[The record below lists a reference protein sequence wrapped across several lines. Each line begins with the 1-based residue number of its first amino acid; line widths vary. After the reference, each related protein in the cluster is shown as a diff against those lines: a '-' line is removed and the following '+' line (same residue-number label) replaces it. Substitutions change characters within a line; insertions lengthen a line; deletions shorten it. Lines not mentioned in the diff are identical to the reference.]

1 MPIFLRI
8 LTAAT
13 LAMLFT
19 AATGATQHLVRPGE
33 NWQSLDARLKPGD
46 EIILMPGLH
55 RPATLQAAQGTAA
68 QPIVIR
74 GLDPNHPS
82 TIQAQGYGIR
92 LFRPGHARITDLII
106 TGAKIHG
113 IFLEGDAEVADGED
127 AEPRDPAGHVTL
139 ANITVS
145 NTGPKGLRHA
155 VHVRQLESVRIE
167 NCRVEGWAGSA
178 VELVA
183 CNDVTIEGCRFT
195 GREEYG
201 QTTGVRIRAGSDRVN
216 INNCRFIDAG
226 DQGVCLGGDSDL
238 EDFRPQPPAEAK
250 PASLYE
256 ASRVQ
261 IMRCTFQNG
270 LCALAFVN
278 CERCTVRNCT
288 ILRPRRAVVSIRHEQ
303 EDQRF
308 GPTANC
314 VFGSNLITW
323 EAGDLTALTHLA
335 GGAQAG
341 GITLEDNLWWTP
353 GFDEQKEQLG
363 PFPGTEAF
371 PQVTDVDPKLD
382 EGTEAF
388 PQVTDVDP
396 KLDEQLKPTAQEA
409 RLYGADPL

>member
-13 LAMLFT
+13 LALLFT
-19 AATGATQHLVRPGE
+19 AAAGATQHLVRPGE

-55 RPATLQAAQGTAA
+55 RPATLGAAQGTAG

-82 TIQAQGYGIR
+82 TIQAEGYGIR
-92 LFRPGHARITDLII
+92 LLRPGHVRIADLII
-106 TGAKIHG
+106 TGATIHG
-113 IFLEGDAEVADGED
+113 IFLEGDAEGADGADEED
-127 AEPRDPAGHVTL
+127 AEPRQPPGHATL
-139 ANITVS
+139 TSITVRD
-145 NTGPKGLRHA
+145 TGPKGLRHA
-155 VHVRQLESVRIE
+155 IHIRQMDSVRIE

-178 VELVA
+178 VEIVA
-183 CNDVTIEGCRFT
+183 CNDVTIEDCRFA
-195 GREEYG
+195 GKEEYS

-216 INNCRFIDAG
+216 INRSRFIDAG
-226 DQGVCLGGDSDL
+226 DQGVCLGGASDL
-238 EDFRPQPPAEAK
+238 EEFRPQPPADAK

-261 IMRCTFQNG
+261 VMRCTFQNG
-270 LCALAFVN
+270 LCALAFIA

-288 ILRPRRAVVSIRHEQ
+288 ILRPRQAVVSIRREQ

-308 GPTANC
+308 GPTASC

-323 EAGDLTALTHLA
+323 QAGDLTTLTHLA
-335 GGAQAG
+335 GGATTG
-341 GITLEDNLWWTP
+341 GITLEDNLWWTA
-353 GFDEQKEQLG
+353 GFEEQKEQLG

-382 EGTEAF
+382 
-388 PQVTDVDP
+388 D
-396 KLDEQLKPTAQEA
+396 QLKPTAEEA